1 MLPLVLLRFQRSTG
15 NPLKIGVSCFKKPEK
30 SGSKSQ
36 YYWNFDSNSKPLRLD
51 WEKIP
56 SPRFVGCQ
64 SSWNFDKYGTIT
76 CQVFTFGAHATLW
89 HPCHASAP
97 GFFRPWASVAVSC
110 CLGQYR
116 VRKENPVTKSNPCT
130 AVLKKRGNFL
140 SDMRNLVKLDLLPSP
155 AKQIIKSK
163 QTADSYKITQF
174 IPINYVSYQLG
185 QLGQ

>member
-1 MLPLVLLRFQRSTG
+1 MIERKFLPLGLLV
-15 NPLKIGVSCFKKPEK
+15 VSPHEILISMVQSLAK
-30 SGSKSQ
+30 SLHLELMPHC
-36 YYWNFDSNSKPLRLD
+36 D
-51 WEKIP
+51 I
-56 SPRFVGCQ
+56 
-64 SSWNFDKYGTIT
+64 
-76 CQVFTFGAHATLW
+76 HAT
-89 HPCHASAP
+89 HQHRV
-97 GFFRPWASVAVSC
+97 FFRPWASVAVSC